1 MQVGFQSHAYM
12 VQAIMYS
19 IRGIAMETEEKQS

>member
-1 MQVGFQSHAYM
+1 MQVGFQSHTYM

-19 IRGIAMETEEKQS
+19 VRGITTETEEKQS